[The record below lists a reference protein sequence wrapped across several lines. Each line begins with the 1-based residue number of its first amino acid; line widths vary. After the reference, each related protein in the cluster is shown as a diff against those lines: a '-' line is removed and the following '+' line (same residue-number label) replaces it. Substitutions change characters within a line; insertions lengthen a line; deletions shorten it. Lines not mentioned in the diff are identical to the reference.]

1 MKIIKKI
8 LCSFSVIVMISSLIA
23 CGDKKE
29 DTEIINYADAESF
42 ESALNKGEN
51 LEGKI
56 VQFVVGELKPNS
68 AFGYNIWAGEHL
80 NFVSS
85 RNPDVKQGDTVVVKT
100 TTIENTLGSWII
112 KYDKVD
118 NAVVDNST
126 ISYSIK
132 DDFNLNGE
140 SSKNIETLDTVGMT
154 KSNSSSSSSG
164 VSSFGADNLHT
175 LAQPLELVDYGWF
188 INPPFDGT
196 SYVEFCGMI
205 HNPNENYV
213 AEFPKVLVT
222 VKNGDGS
229 IVAAEE
235 QTGSIVMP
243 KDTVTLCGMFSL
255 PISGLTD
262 DAQIKFDV
270 DWSDLVSE
278 TSIYSAAKTTDFTI
292 TNVSEKS
299 GNNENLITGEIT
311 NNYTQ
316 EVDQVNLSIVLRK
329 DNKIVYMENTFL
341 ENLKVGKTR
350 AFKFQR
356 YSEYPDHDTIDVSA
370 MVW

>member
-1 MKIIKKI
+1 MKIIKKV
-8 LCSFSVIVMISSLIA
+8 LCFLGVIVMISSLTA
-23 CGDKKE
+23 CGERKE
-29 DTEIINYADAESF
+29 NTEIINYADAESF
-42 ESALNKGEN
+42 EAALNKGEN

-56 VQFVVGELKPNS
+56 VQFVAGELKPDS

-100 TTIENTLGSWII
+100 TTIESTLGSWII

-118 NAVVDNST
+118 NAVIDDST
-126 ISYSIK
+126 ISYSIE
-132 DDFNLNGE
+132 DTSGLNGE
-140 SSKNIETLDTVGMT
+140 SSENAETLGTVST
-154 KSNSSSSSSG
+154 IKSNSPSSSSG
-164 VSSFGADNLHT
+164 VSSFGVDNPRT
-175 LAQPLELVDYGWF
+175 SEQPLELVDYGWF
-188 INPPFDGT
+188 INPPSGDT
-196 SYVEFCGMI
+196 AYVEFCGMI
-205 HNPNENYV
+205 HNPNENLV

-229 IVAAEE
+229 IVATEE

-255 PISGLTD
+255 PISDLTD
-262 DAQIKFDV
+262 DAQIVFDV
-270 DWSDLVSE
+270 DWSDLGSG
-278 TSIYSAAKTTDFTI
+278 TSIYSAARTTDFTI
-292 TNVSEKS
+292 TNVSERS
-299 GNNENLITGEIT
+299 GNNENFITGEIT

-329 DNKIVYMENTFL
+329 DDKIVYMENTFL
-341 ENLKVGKTR
+341 DNLKVGKAK
-350 AFKFQR
+350 AFEFQR